1 MIVGKV
7 TANREAV
14 IELEF
19 VGSNQKKEKVEAV
32 TDTGFNGY

>member
-1 MIVGKV
+1 MIIGKV

-14 IELEF
+14 IDLEI

-32 TDTGFNGY
+32 IDTAFN